1 MHAIQMQAIL
11 QGLHL
16 GPLAPRRQ
24 ASRIGTKPLYPNLP
38 SRVAALPDRSFS
50 SSSASSLRGDI
61 SKDGEQRQNSLK
73 EEEDTAVSPA
83 VPKVGWLWDRK
94 KTAKGKP
101 LNRQSLREQNIKP
114 KKSLGQ
120 NFMMDESVLEAI
132 TAAAALSPG
141 DPVLEVGPGT
151 GALTRHLLDTG
162 AALTAVEKDYNLHAM
177 LEIEFEEMA
186 TCQLICA
193 DILRINLPE
202 LLTTMVNQR
211 RIDAKADKVQV
222 VANLPY
228 YITKDFLVR
237 ALPEGGC
244 VSKLLLML
252 QDEVAIRLSQTQ
264 PGGPDWRAMNIIVH
278 YYSKPKY
285 LFKIDRMKYIPAPKV
300 HGAVVEF
307 KLKSQEERISVP
319 DERAFLSLVKK
330 AFLQRRKALR
340 NALQPLVSSAEAV
353 VALEAIGLTA
363 DARAQELGLEE
374 FVKLAWEL
382 EKVKLLRGDLIAD
395 EEVEGEKEE

>member
-1 MHAIQMQAIL
+1 MHAVQLQAIL

-16 GPLAPRRQ
+16 CPLTPVLLGPPVAPKHGYSKAPCR
-24 ASRIGTKPLYPNLP
+24 AD
-38 SRVAALPDRSFS
+38 ALRDRSLTAFYS
-50 SSSASSLRGDI
+50 SSLRGDI
-61 SKDGEQRQNSLK
+61 SKGGEERQ
-73 EEEDTAVSPA
+73 EENAAAQGPA
-83 VPKVGWLWDRK
+83 VPKSGWLWDRK
-94 KTAKGKP
+94 IKGKP

-120 NFMMDESVLEAI
+120 NFMMDDSVLEAI
-132 TAAAALSPG
+132 TTAAALSPG

-151 GALTRHLLDTG
+151 GALTRHLLGTG
-162 AALTAVEKDYNLHAM
+162 AALTAVEKDNNLHAM
-177 LEIEFEEMA
+177 LETEFEETA
-186 TCQLICA
+186 TCQLICG
-193 DILRINLPE
+193 DVLRINLPE
-202 LLTTMVNQR
+202 LLNTMVNQR
-211 RIDAKADKVQV
+211 RDDALAEKVQI

-244 VSKLLLML
+244 VSRLLLML
-252 QDEVAIRLSQTQ
+252 QDEVATRLSQTE

-278 YYSKPKY
+278 YYSNPKY
-285 LFKIDRMKYIPAPKV
+285 LFKIDRKKYIPSPKV

-307 KLKSQEERISVP
+307 NLKSAEERVSVP
-319 DERAFLSLVKK
+319 GERAFLSLVKK
-330 AFLQRRKALR
+330 SFLQRRKALR
-340 NALQPLVSSAEAV
+340 NALKPLVSSAEAV

-382 EKVKLLRGDLIAD
+382 EKVKAQREPATA
-395 EEVEGEKEE
+395 EE

>member
-1 MHAIQMQAIL
+1 MHVVQLQAIL

-16 GPLAPRRQ
+16 CPLTPFLQGSPIATKHGYSKAPF
-24 ASRIGTKPLYPNLP
+24 
-38 SRVAALPDRSFS
+38 RVDALRDRSLSAS
-50 SSSASSLRGDI
+50 SSSFLGGGVSTG
-61 SKDGEQRQNSLK
+61 GEEQE
-73 EEEDTAVSPA
+73 EEEDAAVQGPS
-83 VPKVGWLWDRK
+83 VPKSGWLWDRK
-94 KTAKGKP
+94 IKGKL

-120 NFMMDESVLEAI
+120 NFMMDDSVLEAI
-132 TAAAALSPG
+132 TVAAALSPG

-162 AALTAVEKDYNLHAM
+162 AALTAVEKDTNLHAM
-177 LEIEFEEMA
+177 LETEFEEMA

-193 DILRINLPE
+193 DVLRINLPE

-211 RIDAKADKVQV
+211 RVDAIAEKVQV

-244 VSKLLLML
+244 VSRLLLML
-252 QDEVAIRLSQTQ
+252 QDEVAIRLSQTE

-278 YYSKPKY
+278 YYSNPKY
-285 LFKIDRMKYIPAPKV
+285 LFKIDRKKYIPAPKV

-307 KLKSQEERISVP
+307 NLKSAEERLSVP
-319 DERAFLSLVKK
+319 DEREFLSLVKK
-330 AFLQRRKALR
+330 SFLQRRKALR

-374 FVKLAWEL
+374 FVKLAWEV
-382 EKVKLLRGDLIAD
+382 EKVKSQRESAAAD
-395 EEVEGEKEE
+395 E

>member
-1 MHAIQMQAIL
+1 MHAVQPQAIL

-16 GPLAPRRQ
+16 CQLTPLLQGLP
-24 ASRIGTKPLYPNLP
+24 IGTMPRYSKVPC
-38 SRVAALPDRSFS
+38 RVAALRDRSFS
-50 SSSASSLRGDI
+50 ASSSSSLRGDI
-61 SKDGEQRQNSLK
+61 TKGGEEQQ
-73 EEEDTAVSPA
+73 EEDTAAQGPA
-83 VPKVGWLWDRK
+83 VPKAGWLWDRK
-94 KTAKGKP
+94 IKGKP
-101 LNRQSLREQNIKP
+101 LNRRSLREQNIKP

-120 NFMMDESVLEAI
+120 NFMMDDSVLEAI

-162 AALTAVEKDYNLHAM
+162 AALTAVEKDNNLHAM
-177 LEIEFEEMA
+177 LETEFEETA

-193 DILRINLPE
+193 DVLRINLPE

-211 RIDAKADKVQV
+211 RVDAKAEKVQV

-244 VSKLLLML
+244 VSRLLLML
-252 QDEVAIRLSQTQ
+252 QDEVAIRLSQTE

-278 YYSKPKY
+278 YYSNPKY
-285 LFKIDRMKYIPAPKV
+285 LFKIDRTKYIPAPKV

-307 KLKSQEERISVP
+307 NLKSAEERVSVP

-330 AFLQRRKALR
+330 SFLQRRKALR
-340 NALQPLVSSAEAV
+340 NALQPLVSSAEAL

-382 EKVKLLRGDLIAD
+382 EKVKSQRVLAAV
-395 EEVEGEKEE
+395 EE

>member
-1 MHAIQMQAIL
+1 MHAVQLNQIL

-16 GPLAPRRQ
+16 SPCVAPRRQ
-24 ASRIGTKPLYPNLP
+24 TSPPYSNPPWRL
-38 SRVAALPDRSFS
+38 AAYQNRSFS
-50 SSSASSLRGDI
+50 SSSSSSLRGDI
-61 SKDGEQRQNSLK
+61 SKTGEQPQQ
-73 EEEDTAVSPA
+73 EDDTTTAAAVPQSPA
-83 VPKVGWLWDRK
+83 VPQSGWLWDRK
-94 KTAKGKP
+94 AKGKP

-120 NFMMDESVLEAI
+120 NFMMDDSVLEAI
-132 TAAAALSPG
+132 TLAAAISPG

-151 GALTRHLLDTG
+151 GALTRHLLSTG
-162 AALTAVEKDYNLHAM
+162 AALTAVEKDNNLHSL
-177 LEIEFEEMA
+177 LETEFEETA

-193 DILRINLPE
+193 DVLRINLPE
-202 LLTTMVNQR
+202 LLTNMVAQR
-211 RIDAKADKVQV
+211 RPDAKAEKVQV

-228 YITKDFLVR
+228 YITKDFLVQ
-237 ALPEGGC
+237 ALPQGQC
-244 VSKLLLML
+244 VSRLLLML

-278 YYSKPKY
+278 YYSNPKY
-285 LFKIDRMKYIPAPKV
+285 LFKIDRTKYIPAPKV

-307 KLKSQEERISVP
+307 KLKSAEERVSVP

-330 AFLQRRKALR
+330 SFLQRRKALR

-353 VALEAIGLTA
+353 EALEAIGLTA

-382 EKVKLLRGDLIAD
+382 EKVKSQRKEVAD
-395 EEVEGEKEE
+395 EE

>member
-1 MHAIQMQAIL
+1 MHAVQLQAIL

-16 GPLAPRRQ
+16 GPVAPRHP
-24 ASRIGTKPLYPNLP
+24 AP
-38 SRVAALPDRSFS
+38 SMGSNRPYFNRPCRVTALRDRSFS
-50 SSSASSLRGDI
+50 SSSSSSLRGDI
-61 SKDGEQRQNSLK
+61 TKTGSVEQRQPQ
-73 EEEDTAVSPA
+73 EETAPPAPA
-83 VPKVGWLWDRK
+83 VPQSGWLWDRK
-94 KTAKGKP
+94 TKGKP

-120 NFMMDESVLEAI
+120 NFMMDDTVLEAI
-132 TAAAALSPG
+132 TTAAALSPG

-162 AALTAVEKDYNLHAM
+162 AALTAVEKDLNLHAM
-177 LEIEFEEMA
+177 LEIEFEETS
-186 TCQLICA
+186 TCQLICG
-193 DILRINLPE
+193 DVLRINLPE
-202 LLTTMVNQR
+202 LLTTMVAQR
-211 RIDAKADKVQV
+211 RPDSKAQKVQV

-228 YITKDFLVR
+228 YITKDFLVQ

-244 VSKLLLML
+244 VSRLLLML

-264 PGGPDWRAMNIIVH
+264 PGGPDWRAMNIVVH
-278 YYSKPKY
+278 YYSNPKY
-285 LFKIDRMKYIPAPKV
+285 LFKIDRKKYIPAPKV

-307 KLKSQEERISVP
+307 RLKSAAERVSVP

-330 AFLQRRKALR
+330 SFLQRRKALR

-353 VALEAIGLTA
+353 AALESIGLTA

-382 EKVKLLRGDLIAD
+382 EKVKLKREQPASDSD
-395 EEVEGEKEE
+395 KED